1 MKKTVLCVLASSL
14 VLTVCAQQPPVD
26 RKTRGCGDP
35 PGYSDTPVI
44 PGQPWKVHDIS
55 RPHPPKVQGT
65 VVTTPPPADAVV
77 LFNGKDLSQWKSYA
91 RGREVTPQW
100 RVANGYAE
108 VAGRGDLVTKQE
120 FGDIQ
125 LHLEWQVPS
134 PVEGC
139 GQWAANSGVIL
150 MGRYEIQVLESFNS
164 VTYADGQASAMYGQ
178 FPPRANASLAPG
190 QWQSYDIL
198 FEAPKWEGSKMVKA
212 PTVTV
217 IHNGVMVHNHQEFV
231 GQMAHRIHK
240 PFEVHGPEAPL
251 TLQNHDATVRFRNI
265 WIRPLKG
272 YDTK

>member
-1 MKKTVLCVLASSL
+1 MNKPILFLLASTL
-14 VLTVCAQQPPVD
+14 VLTVCAQPPED
-26 RKTRGCGDP
+26 RKTRGCSDP

-44 PGQPWKVHDIS
+44 PGQTWRVHDIT
-55 RPHPPKVQGT
+55 RPHPPKVPGA
-65 VVTTPPPADAVV
+65 VVTTPPPADAAV
-77 LFNGKDLSQWKSYA
+77 LFNGKDLSQWKSYI
-91 RGREVTPQW
+91 RGRESAPQW
-100 RVANGYAE
+100 KVANGYVE
-108 VAGRGDLVTKQE
+108 VAGRGDLVTKQQ

-125 LHLEWQVPS
+125 LHLEWQVPT

-178 FPPRANASLAPG
+178 FPPRVNASLPPG

-198 FEAPKWEGSKMVKA
+198 FEAPRWEGSKMLKA
-212 PTVTV
+212 PAVTV
-217 IHNGVMVHNHQEFV
+217 FHNGVMVHHRQEFV

-251 TLQNHDATVRFRNI
+251 VLQNHDATVRYRNI

-272 YDTK
+272 YDAK